1 MAARSGLSSAEA
13 QQLLRQN
20 GPNELPSARPRTIF
34 QIALQVVKEPMF
46 LLLIGCG
53 ILYLMLGDYQEGIVL
68 SSSIFLI
75 IAITFFQYRKTER
88 ALDAL
93 RNLSSPRAL
102 VVRDGSEVRIAG
114 REVVCG
120 DTLVLQE
127 GDRVAADACIIDS
140 ENLLVDESLLTGESV
155 PVAKHAIEGP
165 PVMVT
170 PGGENQVNV
179 FSGTMVLRGRGHARV
194 MDTGSH
200 TAIGRIGRA
209 LEQEEQGESRLQAEM
224 KMVVRRFGI
233 AGILVSAIVILSYF
247 LSRGNLLHALLTGL
261 SSAMAILPEE
271 FPVVLTVFMALGAW
285 RLSGRHV
292 LTRNPAAIETLGAAT
307 VLCSDKTG
315 TITEN
320 RMRVAVISDGVSFH
334 TMDDSDAHLRNH
346 PDLVRIAALACP
358 EHPVDPMEKA
368 IRAVSGGTETCR
380 LIKTYPLTRERLS
393 MTQVSEQVNGTELQP
408 ARVIA
413 AKGAVEAI
421 SLLCHL
427 PPALDR
433 TIRSMADKIAAD
445 GLRVIA
451 VAQGMAE
458 AGDLPED
465 ADGFEYRFLGLI
477 GLEDPI
483 RAAVPEAME
492 ECKKA
497 GVRVIMITGDYP
509 VTAASIGAKIGLDHQ
524 RIMTG
529 SQLSE
534 LDDAALQ
541 AELHHTSVFARV
553 VPEQKLR
560 IVKAL
565 KANGEVV
572 AMTGDGVN
580 DAPALKA
587 AHIGIAMGQKGTDV
601 AREAASL
608 VLLDDNFASIVR
620 GLRLGRRIYDN
631 LQKAMRYIL
640 AIHIPIIGLA
650 LLPAFVPEW
659 PTLLFP
665 LHIVFM
671 ELIIDPVCSIAFEN
685 EPDEAGLMN
694 RPPRRRD
701 AEFFGNREIMTG
713 VVSGLILL
721 ATVLSIYFASL
732 GEGHSEQEVRA
743 LAYTSLILCNIGF
756 VLTSLSRTRN
766 IFKVLGEH
774 NASAKI
780 ILTSALIM
788 LGLTLGSG
796 PVRDLF
802 QFEVPGWQHFLP
814 PFAGAAIMVA
824 LFEARKWL
832 VNRNLKTL
840 PYDQPTSIETGQ

>member
-1 MAARSGLSSAEA
+1 
-13 QQLLRQN
+13 
-20 GPNELPSARPRTIF
+20 
-34 QIALQVVKEPMF
+34 
-46 LLLIGCG
+46 
-53 ILYLMLGDYQEGIVL
+53 
-68 SSSIFLI
+68 
-75 IAITFFQYRKTER
+75 
-88 ALDAL
+88 
-93 RNLSSPRAL
+93 
-102 VVRDGSEVRIAG
+102 
-114 REVVCG
+114 
-120 DTLVLQE
+120 
-127 GDRVAADACIIDS
+127 
-140 ENLLVDESLLTGESV
+140 
-155 PVAKHAIEGP
+155 
-165 PVMVT
+165 
-170 PGGENQVNV
+170 
-179 FSGTMVLRGRGHARV
+179 
-194 MDTGSH
+194 
-200 TAIGRIGRA
+200 
-209 LEQEEQGESRLQAEM
+209 
-224 KMVVRRFGI
+224 GI
-233 AGILVSAIVILSYF
+233 AGIVVSAIVILSCF
-247 LSRGNLLHALLTGL
+247 LSRGNLLHAMLTGL

-285 RLSGRHV
+285 RLSGRQV

-320 RMRVAVISDGVSFH
+320 RMRVAVISDGVSTH
-334 TMDDSDAHLRNH
+334 TLDDSDGHLLKH
-346 PDLVRIAALACP
+346 PDLVKIAALACP
-358 EHPVDPMEKA
+358 EHPIDPMEKA
-368 IRAVSGGTETCR
+368 IREIVGVAEPFR

-393 MTQVSEQVNGTELQP
+393 MTQVCEQSTGDDQQP
-408 ARVIA
+408 GRVIA

-421 SLLCHL
+421 SALCHL
-427 PPALDR
+427 SPEMNSAIR
-433 TIRSMADKIAAD
+433 TMADRIAAE

-458 AGDLPED
+458 EGDLPED

-483 RAAVPEAME
+483 RPEVPAAME

-529 SQLSE
+529 SQVSD
-534 LDDAALQ
+534 LDDESLQ
-541 AELHHTSVFARV
+541 RVLHHTSVFARV

-601 AREAASL
+601 AREASPL

-650 LLPAFVPEW
+650 LLPAFVPAW

-694 RPPRRRD
+694 RPPRPRD
-701 AEFFGNREIMTG
+701 AEFFGNREIITG

-721 ATVLSIYFASL
+721 ATVLGIYFTSP
-732 GEGHSEQEVRA
+732 GEGHTEKEVRA

-766 IFKVLGEH
+766 VFKVLGEH
-774 NASAKI
+774 NPSAKI
-780 ILTSALIM
+780 ILASALFM

-796 PVRDLF
+796 TVRELF
-802 QFEVPGWQHFLP
+802 QFEVPGWRHFLP
-814 PFAGAAIMVA
+814 PVAGAAIMVV

-832 VNRNLKTL
+832 VNRNLKSL
-840 PYDQPTSIETGQ
+840 PVDHSTSMETGQ

>member
-1 MAARSGLSSAEA
+1 MGLPTGLSADDA
-13 QQLLRQN
+13 RRLLLQF
-20 GPNELPSARPRTIF
+20 GPNELPSARPRNIF
-34 QIALQVVKEPMF
+34 QIALQVVREPMF

-53 ILYLMLGDYQEGIVL
+53 TLYLLLGDYQEGIVL

-93 RNLSSPRAL
+93 KNLSSPRAL
-102 VVRDGSEVRIAG
+102 VIRDGTEVRIAG

-120 DTLVLQE
+120 DLLVLQE
-127 GDRVAADACIIDS
+127 GDRVAADACVIES
-140 ENLLVDESLLTGESV
+140 ENILVDESLLTGESV
-155 PVAKHAIEGP
+155 PVAKHAVAGE
-165 PVMVT
+165 PVMAG

-179 FSGTMVLRGRGHARV
+179 FSGTMVLRGKGYARV
-194 MDTGSH
+194 MATGINTS
-200 TAIGRIGRA
+200 IGRIGVA
-209 LEQEEQGESRLQAEM
+209 LEQEQQEGSRLQAEM
-224 KMVVRRFGI
+224 KIVVRKFGI
-233 AGILVSAIVILSYF
+233 AGILVSAIVILSYYF
-247 LSRGNLLHALLTGL
+247 TRGDLLHALLTGL

-285 RLSGRHV
+285 RLSARQV
-292 LTRNPAAIETLGAAT
+292 LTRDPAAIETLGAAT

-320 RMRVAVISDGVSFH
+320 RMRVALVSDGVH
-334 TMDDSDAHLRNH
+334 THRMDGTRSHLKNYSGLMR
-346 PDLVRIAALACP
+346 VAGLACP
-358 EHPVDPMEKA
+358 EHPIDPMEKA
-368 IRAVSGGTETCR
+368 IREVVGADDAFR

-393 MTQVSEQVNGTELQP
+393 MTQVTDHGSG
-408 ARVIA
+408 RVIA

-421 SLLCHL
+421 AALCHMT
-427 PPALDR
+427 PEMEGAV
-433 TIRSMADKIAAD
+433 ISMADHIAAE

-451 VAQGMAE
+451 VAQGMATE
-458 AGDLPED
+458 EILPSDAG
-465 ADGFEYRFLGLI
+465 GFEYRFLGMI

-483 RAAVPEAME
+483 RQEVPAAME
-492 ECKKA
+492 ECRKA

-509 VTAASIGAKIGLDHQ
+509 VTAASISAKIGLDHQ

-529 SQLSE
+529 AQVAA
-534 LDDAALQ
+534 LDDRELQ
-541 AELHHTSVFARV
+541 DSLRDISVFARV

-601 AREAASL
+601 AREASPL
-608 VLLDDNFASIVR
+608 VLLDDNFASIVK

-685 EPDEAGLMN
+685 EPDEAGLMD
-694 RPPRRRD
+694 RPPRSRD
-701 AEFFGNREIMTG
+701 SEFFGRREIITG
-713 VVSGLILL
+713 IASGLTLL
-721 ATVLSIYFASL
+721 AVVLGVYFASL
-732 GEGHSEQEVRA
+732 DEGHTEGEVRA
-743 LAYTSLILCNIGF
+743 LAFTSLILCNIGF
-756 VLTSLSRTRN
+756 ILTSLSRTRN
-766 IFKVLGEH
+766 VFQVLGEH

-780 ILTSALIM
+780 ILGGAGLL
-788 LGLTLGSG
+788 LGITLASG
-796 PVRDLF
+796 YVRQLF
-802 QFEVPGWQHFLP
+802 QFEVPGWSHFLP
-814 PFAGAAIMVA
+814 PVAGALIVILIFELRKRI
-824 LFEARKWL
+824 LFGRTAPSP
-832 VNRNLKTL
+832 KTHS
-840 PYDQPTSIETGQ
+840 TSIDTGQ